1 MVRYYDVGKGLRE
14 SFYKTLLDSDWN
26 LETMGT
32 SFDVLSVS
40 PGGDT
45 IFTRVNDSAVII
57 SKSPS
62 RNYSAMISASSM
74 RKMKFSRSFLERLT
88 GYGLKELKKPSGNGE
103 GKEVINE

>member
-88 GYGLKELKKPSGNGE
+88 GYGLREIPIPGGNGR
-103 GKEVINE
+103 GRRL